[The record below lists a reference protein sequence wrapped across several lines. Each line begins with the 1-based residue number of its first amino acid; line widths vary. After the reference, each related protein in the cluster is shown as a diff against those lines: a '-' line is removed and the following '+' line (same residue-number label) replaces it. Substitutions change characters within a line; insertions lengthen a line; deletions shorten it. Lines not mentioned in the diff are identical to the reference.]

1 MVGEGLKMSLLTSTI
16 DNGLMAITM
25 TTRKR
30 TVEVTQFYD
39 KCPECGKEIVADSEK
54 RLEYQ
59 LALHRKLSHG
69 VIRK

>member
-1 MVGEGLKMSLLTSTI
+1 MSLLSSII
-16 DNGLMAITM
+16 DNGLVAITT

-39 KCPECGKEIVADSEK
+39 KCPDCGKEIVADSEK

-59 LALHRKLSHG
+59 MSLHRKLSHG
-69 VIRK
+69 VIPK

>member
-1 MVGEGLKMSLLTSTI
+1 MNLLSSTI
-16 DNGLMAITM
+16 DNGLVAIT
-25 TTRKR
+25 TTIRKR